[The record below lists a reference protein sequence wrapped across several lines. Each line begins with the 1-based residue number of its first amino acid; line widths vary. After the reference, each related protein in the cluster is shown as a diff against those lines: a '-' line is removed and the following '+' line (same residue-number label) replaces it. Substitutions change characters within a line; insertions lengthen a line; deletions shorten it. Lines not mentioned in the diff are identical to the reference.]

1 LRPTS
6 YYIFKDEHPRLA
18 RSPAPSSSWPK
29 PRSAS
34 PAEIRFTATLRRRRA
49 TVTGAGLVGLC
60 RNTSTVPPTPL
71 SPPRWLPSWQGHSPV
86 GSAELVSDDVGVNPR
101 LLPRAT
107 VPLTHSPP
115 EDGSPSD
122 FQQRT
127 TFYSS
132 HRLALPVGRRSS
144 PKAPKHPSLGLSPVC
159 CRSSSPSSDQAPP
172 ASSCSATR
180 PASTPASPDPRDH
193 S

>member
-1 LRPTS
+1 MRPTS
-6 YYIFKDEHPRLA
+6 YVFKDEHPRLA
-18 RSPAPSSSWPK
+18 RSPAPSSSGPK

-49 TVTGAGLVGLC
+49 TVTRRWPRGPLPKH
-60 RNTSTVPPTPL
+60 STVPPTPL
-71 SPPRWLPSWQGHSPV
+71 SPPRWLPSWQGPSPF
-86 GSAELVSDDVGVNPR
+86 GSAEPASDDVGVNPR
-101 LLPRAT
+101 PLHEPRCPSLTALPK
-107 VPLTHSPP
+107 VGPLPT
-115 EDGSPSD
+115 
-122 FQQRT
+122 
-127 TFYSS
+127 SS
-132 HRLALPVGRRSS
+132 SELPFTADNHLALPVGRRSS
-144 PKAPKHPSLGLSPVC
+144 LEAPKHPSLGLSPVC